1 MREVEIA
8 EIFALVGDADLFE
21 GGSEMV
27 RRKRALRIDPDGI
40 EIAGAGDLPAG
51 ADILEQH
58 QLDGAAKVGAVK
70 FSLELLHQEF
80 GAFVAKVGDHA
91 TRDAAAAGRAFDAV
105 DELLG
110 EKGLGLLDGGVDFF
124 EVVGRQ
130 RARVA
135 AELESFV
142 KGGGVD
148 GDEVVFADGQILELE
163 RVAFRAGDFTLV
175 NFLNILRGDGKDFL
189 DRQLGFRNA
198 ALESAG
204 VRGIGLGVEPG
215 ALRRIL
221 RERGADP
228 ENDCAVIRIKAPP
241 EVLYPVALG
250 DSSKLRVG
258 MRCFAIGNPFGLE
271 RTLTSGVVSSLDRS
285 LQIRGNRS
293 VKQIIQIDASINPG
307 NSGGP
312 LLDTHGRL
320 IGINTAIAS
329 KTGQSAGVGFAIP
342 VSLVA
347 RVVPELIRLGKVIRP
362 EIGIRLFETDKG
374 LMVAQLQPN
383 GSAERAGLKGPK
395 VTRKRTGP
403 FVVERADR
411 ESADL
416 IVAVDGDD
424 VKSQDDFLT
433 AIEKKRPGEQV
444 IVTVIREG
452 RRTNIPVTLS
462 GPAEK

>member
-1 MREVEIA
+1 MRYIVGCCCSAILGGLIA
-8 EIFALVGDADLFE
+8 LSFHEAPWLNPADAEDRGATEKNVTRASFSIEENRTFAPTNLPPVYNREGLTPDEAVNVAVYEAINKSVVNINTKSTHSAALIFDVHAEGTGSGSIIDKLGHVVTNFHVIADANDVVVTLY
-21 GGSEMV
+21 
-27 RRKRALRIDPDGI
+27 DGK
-40 EIAGAGDLPAG
+40 
-51 ADILEQH
+51 QY
-58 QLDGAAKVGAVK
+58 
-70 FSLELLHQEF
+70 
-80 GAFVAKVGDHA
+80 
-91 TRDAAAAGRAFDAV
+91 DA
-105 DELLG
+105 
-110 EKGLGLLDGGVDFF
+110 
-124 EVVGRQ
+124 
-130 RARVA
+130 
-135 AELESFV
+135 SFV
-142 KGGGVD
+142 
-148 GDEVVFADGQILELE
+148 
-163 RVAFRAGDFTLV
+163 
-175 NFLNILRGDGKDFL
+175 
-189 DRQLGFRNA
+189 
-198 ALESAG
+198 
-204 VRGIGLGVEPG
+204 
-215 ALRRIL
+215 
-221 RERGADP
+221 GADP

-416 IVAVDGDD
+416 IVAVDGED
-424 VKSQDDFLT
+424 VKTQDDFLT

-462 GPAEK
+462 GPSEK

>member
-1 MREVEIA
+1 MRYIVGCCCSAILGGLIA
-8 EIFALVGDADLFE
+8 LSFHESQWLNPADAEDRGATEKNVTRASFSIEENRTFAPTNLPPVYNHEGLTPDEAVNVAVYEAINKSVVNINTKSTHSAALIFDVHAEGTGSGSIIDKLGHVVTNFHVIADANDVVVTLY
-21 GGSEMV
+21 
-27 RRKRALRIDPDGI
+27 DGK
-40 EIAGAGDLPAG
+40 
-51 ADILEQH
+51 QY
-58 QLDGAAKVGAVK
+58 
-70 FSLELLHQEF
+70 
-80 GAFVAKVGDHA
+80 
-91 TRDAAAAGRAFDAV
+91 DA
-105 DELLG
+105 
-110 EKGLGLLDGGVDFF
+110 
-124 EVVGRQ
+124 
-130 RARVA
+130 
-135 AELESFV
+135 SFV
-142 KGGGVD
+142 
-148 GDEVVFADGQILELE
+148 
-163 RVAFRAGDFTLV
+163 
-175 NFLNILRGDGKDFL
+175 
-189 DRQLGFRNA
+189 
-198 ALESAG
+198 
-204 VRGIGLGVEPG
+204 
-215 ALRRIL
+215 
-221 RERGADP
+221 GADP

-424 VKSQDDFLT
+424 VKSQDDFLC

-462 GPAEK
+462 GPTEK